1 MLHIIYDSMHGTT
14 VLMLMMMTL
23 AQSAVISYVRI
34 TPSGHIT
41 RTTRN
46 AAACHVSRTPRH
58 VMVVTEAVSS
68 ATVGCRLGRM
78 NIYGIMIVDDYKIIC

>member
-1 MLHIIYDSMHGTT
+1 
-14 VLMLMMMTL
+14 MLMMMTL

-34 TPSGHIT
+34 TPSGLV
-41 RTTRN
+41 TRN
-46 AAACHVSRTPRH
+46 AAACHVSRSPRH
-58 VMVVTEAVSS
+58 VMVVTAAVWS

>member
-1 MLHIIYDSMHGTT
+1 
-14 VLMLMMMTL
+14 MLMMMTL

-34 TPSGHIT
+34 TPSGHVT
-41 RTTRN
+41 RTHVTTRRVT
-46 AAACHVSRTPRH
+46 CHVSRSPRH
-58 VMVVTEAVSS
+58 VMVVTAAVWS

>member
-1 MLHIIYDSMHGTT
+1 
-14 VLMLMMMTL
+14 MLMMMTL

-34 TPSGHIT
+34 TPSGLVT
-41 RTTRN
+41 RIYNTYTRN
-46 AAACHVSRTPRH
+46 DAACHVSRSPRH
-58 VMVVTEAVSS
+58 VMVVTAAVWS